1 MILTGPQILR
11 EMEEGHILVDPFDA
25 SWLGPNGIDWHLH
38 SSLIALTGDMDARQQ
53 PEGEHHQIGP
63 QGFVLQPGILYLGL
77 TMQTIAAHRHA
88 QWIWGDRN
96 AANLGIWVH
105 VSAPLGH
112 TGSRIR
118 WTLEI
123 KVVRPV
129 RVYAGLKL
137 GKVCFL
143 ENAGA
148 IARYGDPRF
157 VGGKYLHNG
166 LSVSRLMDDDA
177 TEL

>member
-11 EMEEGHILVDPFDA
+11 EMEEGHILIDPFDP
-25 SWLGPNGIDWHLH
+25 SWVGPNGIDWHLNP
-38 SSLIALTGDMDARQQ
+38 SLIAFEGALDAHEQ
-53 PEGEHHQIGP
+53 PVGEHHQIGAE
-63 QGFVLQPGILYLGL
+63 GFVLRPGVLYLGL

-88 QWIWGDRN
+88 QWIWGDRS
-96 AANLGIWVH
+96 AGSLGIWVH

-129 RVYAGLKL
+129 RVYAGIKL

-148 IARYGDPRF
+148 IAAYGDPRF
-157 VGGKYLHNG
+157 VGGKYLHNS
-166 LSVSRLMDDDA
+166 LSVSKLGD
-177 TEL
+177 EL